1 MKLFSVFFICIFFS
15 MQLLGQEN
23 NVQNKITL
31 NTGEIYIGKVLLKND
46 EMIMIST
53 KDGTR
58 YQFPLSE
65 IKKVESTGN
74 ESKFETD
81 NGNQNNHI
89 SNNFG
94 GLIELSGGTASA
106 KNSFGWAPNT
116 QLSLMFGNKHLFG
129 QQLFLGIG
137 VGYNSSYI
145 TSNSISFLPLFLHIQ
160 STLSK
165 KRTAAFLGM
174 DAGYAFA
181 ISKNYDGGALVK
193 ISGGISHKL
202 SYKTTLIGGI
212 YTGVQ
217 SFSGSLTEINDL
229 GTFNY
234 YGRTSMITTGVKI
247 GFLF

>member
-1 MKLFSVFFICIFFS
+1 

-65 IKKVESTGN
+65 IKKVESVGN
-74 ESKFETD
+74 ESKFEND
-81 NGNQNNHI
+81 NGNQNDNI

-94 GLIELSGGTASA
+94 GLLELSGGTASA

-145 TSNSISFLPLFLHIQ
+145 TTNSISFLPLFLHIQ

-181 ISKNYDGGALVK
+181 ISKNHDGGAQVK
-193 ISGGISHKL
+193 VSGGISHKL

-212 YTGVQ
+212 YSGVQ

-234 YGRTSMITTGVKI
+234 YGRTSMITIGVKF